1 MIDELLWKVRFNI
14 ATAMSRQKGQSM
26 VEYGIIVALVA
37 VVVIA
42 LIATLGGQLKNTFST
57 IVAQLNT

>member
-1 MIDELLWKVRFNI
+1 
-14 ATAMSRQKGQSM
+14 M

-42 LIATLGGQLKNTFST
+42 LIVTMGGQLANIFST
-57 IVAQLNT
+57 IASQL

>member
-1 MIDELLWKVRFNI
+1 MIDDLLLKIRAKVN
-14 ATAMSRQKGQSM
+14 TAMFRQEGQSM
-26 VEYGIIVALVA
+26 VEYGIIVALIA

-42 LIATLGGQLKNTFST
+42 LIVTLGGQLKNTFST

>member
-1 MIDELLWKVRFNI
+1 MTQRLLSWTRPG
-14 ATAMSRQKGQSM
+14 AQLEAGQSM

-42 LIATLGGQLKNTFST
+42 LIATMGQQLSNIFST
-57 IVAQLNT
+57 IVSEL

>member
-1 MIDELLWKVRFNI
+1 MTHRLLCWRR
-14 ATAMSRQKGQSM
+14 AGPRLEAGQGM

-42 LIATLGGQLKNTFST
+42 LIVTMGGQLANIFST
-57 IVAQLNT
+57 IASQL